1 MAEAKYNIKVL
12 DNFAAIL
19 DLFTYNDNSFTLDEI
34 SAKSGLPKTTVFRI
48 LKNLEQHGIFKH
60 NPIGQTYSL
69 GMRVLELGGIVYNSL
84 SLRKVAAPYLDS
96 LSHDLKATILLGIMQ
111 GDQVQY
117 IDKRES
123 ESIIRTVAYAG
134 LKRPPH
140 YGILGL
146 TLVAYMNNDERVRLL
161 NLYPPT
167 KLTENTM
174 IGIKELLRRMDE
186 LKEVGY
192 CVERGEV
199 IEGVLGVGVPIADFS
214 GKVVAALGA
223 CLPEFQ
229 IKSDG
234 LERAIQ
240 KLLEASRAIS
250 KELGNV

>member
-1 MAEAKYNIKVL
+1 MSDDKYNIKVL

-19 DLFTYNDNSFTLDEI
+19 DLYTYNDHSFTLDEI
-34 SAKSGLPKTTVFRI
+34 AVRSKLPKTTVFRI
-48 LKNLEQHGIFKH
+48 LKNLERHGIFKH
-60 NPIGQTYSL
+60 NAVEQTYSL

-96 LSHDLKATILLGIMQ
+96 LSHELKATILLGVIQ

-146 TLVAYMNNDERVRLL
+146 TLVAYMGNEERMRLL

-167 KLTENTM
+167 KLTERTM
-174 IGIKELLRRMDE
+174 IGTKELMRRMDE
-186 LKEVGY
+186 LIETGY
-192 CVERGEV
+192 CIERGEV

-214 GKVVAALGA
+214 GNVVAALGA

-229 IKSDG
+229 VKPDG

-240 KLLEASRAIS
+240 KLRDASRSIS

>member
-1 MAEAKYNIKVL
+1 MGDDKYNIKVL

-19 DLFTYNDNSFTLDEI
+19 DLYTYHENSFTLDEI
-34 SAKSGLPKTTVFRI
+34 AVRSKLPKTTVFRI
-48 LKNLEQHGIFKH
+48 LKNLERHGIFKH
-60 NPIGQTYSL
+60 NAVEQTYSL

-96 LSHDLKATILLGIMQ
+96 LSHDLKATILLGVIQ

-146 TLVAYMNNDERVRLL
+146 TLVAYMGNEERMRLL

-167 KLTENTM
+167 KLTEKTM
-174 IGIKELLRRMDE
+174 ISTKELMRRMDE
-186 LKEVGY
+186 LKETGY
-192 CVERGEV
+192 CIERGEV

-214 GKVVAALGA
+214 GNVVAALGA

-229 IKSDG
+229 VKPDG

-240 KLLEASRAIS
+240 KLRDASRSIS